1 MLAISKRVRLMVSNG
16 MLYAILIV
24 AAALILFPVLWG
36 FYVSFMKK
44 SDILGTRLIVLELT
58 LDNYREILA
67 LPQLYGS
74 MLNSTIASLG
84 ATLVAILIGLPS
96 AYALIHFPRIGGE
109 KIAMAVLVFRM
120 LPGIAL
126 IIPSFLMFRNLN
138 LLDTHVALV
147 ATYLTFSLPFTV
159 WTLRGYMASI
169 PTDIHDAALLDGCS
183 RLSVLRLIYIPV
195 MWPAILATSVITFL
209 FCWND
214 FLFALII
221 TDQRALT
228 FLPYLTRF
236 ILPNETLFGQI
247 FAGTTFFLLPV
258 IAALIILRRQISQ
271 SFGLGLV

>member
-1 MLAISKRVRLMVSNG
+1 MLVTNKRVRLMVSNG
-16 MLYAILIV
+16 MLYTILIV
-24 AAALILFPVLWG
+24 AAVLILFPVLWG

-74 MLNSTIASLG
+74 LLSSTITSVG
-84 ATLVAILIGLPS
+84 ATLMAILIGLPS

-138 LLDTHVALV
+138 MLDTHVALV
-147 ATYLTFSLPFTV
+147 AMYLTFSLPFSV
-159 WTLRGYMASI
+159 WTLRGFMASI

-247 FAGTTFFLLPV
+247 FAGTTFFLVPV
-258 IAALIILRRQISQ
+258 IAALIMFRRQISQ
-271 SFGLGLV
+271 SFGSGLV

>member
-16 MLYAILIV
+16 MLYVILIV

-138 LLDTHVALV
+138 MLDTHVALV
-147 ATYLTFSLPFTV
+147 AMYLTFSLPFTV

>member
-1 MLAISKRVRLMVSNG
+1 MVVISKRIRLVVSNG
-16 MLYAILIV
+16 MLYAFLVV
-24 AAALILFPVLWG
+24 AAVLSLFPVLWG

-44 SDILGTRLIVLELT
+44 SDILGIRLIVLELT
-58 LDNYREILA
+58 FDNYREILA
-67 LPQLYGS
+67 LPQLYWS
-74 MLNSTIASLG
+74 MLNSTITSFL
-84 ATLVAILIGLPS
+84 ATLMAILIGLPS
-96 AYALIHFPRIGGE
+96 AYAMIHFPRIGGE
-109 KIAMAVLVFRM
+109 KIGIAVLVFRM

-126 IIPSFLMFRNLN
+126 IIPSFLMFRYLN
-138 LLDTHVALV
+138 MLDTHVALV
-147 ATYLTFSLPFTV
+147 AMYLTFSLPFSV

-169 PTDIHDAALLDGCS
+169 PTDIHEAAMLDGCS
-183 RLSVLRLIYIPV
+183 RLSVLGLVYIPI

-236 ILPNETLFGQI
+236 ILPNEILFGQI
-247 FAGTTFFLLPV
+247 FAGTTFFLVPV
-258 IAALIILRRQISQ
+258 IAALITFRRQISQ